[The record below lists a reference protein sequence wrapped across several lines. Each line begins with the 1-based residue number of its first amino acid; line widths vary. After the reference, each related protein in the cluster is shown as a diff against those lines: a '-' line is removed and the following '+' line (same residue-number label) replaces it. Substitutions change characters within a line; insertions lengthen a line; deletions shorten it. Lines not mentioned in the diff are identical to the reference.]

1 MKYELSFLVCI
12 HVITFVLKSLFLSL
26 RDTKHTYKMKLKQF
40 QTIKHDFT
48 SYSRSFKFFFNV
60 SDSL

>member
-48 SYSRSFKFFFNV
+48 IQDHSSFLFNV